1 MSKDD
6 DNSLEKTVV
15 GEFQPRSYT
24 CMVFEGDHAFTFWE
38 RVNLLGWLGNTMYLK

>member
-6 DNSLEKTVV
+6 DDNKEKTVV

-24 CMVFEGDHAFTFWE
+24 CTVFDDDHAFAFWE
-38 RVNLLGWLGNTMYLK
+38 RVNLLGWVVGNPV